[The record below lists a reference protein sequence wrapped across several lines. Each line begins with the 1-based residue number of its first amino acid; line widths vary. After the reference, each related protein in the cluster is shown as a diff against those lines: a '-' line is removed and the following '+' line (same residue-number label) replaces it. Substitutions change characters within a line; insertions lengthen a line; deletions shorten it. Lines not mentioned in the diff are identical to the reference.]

1 MTEKIKKRDEN
12 NFRSIIEAM
21 NQAVIISRENV
32 IQYLNPMARAWT
44 GYSENSSTLTSIAD
58 FIHPEDRDTYVK
70 DFQKGT
76 PVKGEQYQYRIITK
90 TGDTKWVMVSAT
102 KVQWEGHPASVTTL
116 TDITD
121 FKQKALRLE
130 TWKHNTEKYM
140 DLSAEAIMFLGW
152 DEPMDIN
159 LPEEEQIDFVYKHVY
174 MKMANDA
181 YAKMAGYEH
190 GKDMVGLRLYELM
203 PPDIP
208 ENIASVRKNIRASY
222 NLLNFETVEI
232 YPTGVERILLNNS
245 MGVLKERHL
254 VGMWATALDITERKA
269 AEKRLME
276 EQLRYRT
283 VADFTYDWEYWELPD
298 GSLAY
303 VSPSCERITGY
314 DSESYLENPGLLM
327 EIVVPED
334 RKILKG
340 HQTVLGEGEQA
351 QNVVYRIIRKD
362 GVLRWIE
369 RTSKIVLGDQDEF
382 LGIRG
387 SNRDITNRQRTE
399 DELRE
404 SEAKLSALINNTDEQ
419 ICSRDREGDLVV
431 WNAAFADAIR
441 HAFGV
446 EPYVGMRTVDYIPLE
461 QKDNFNDLRERLK
474 RLFDGEKVKDEFSYQ
489 LPSGETNYYEIAWSP
504 IFKGSEITGYV
515 ELTRNVTDKKRSEIE
530 LRDAKQQYK
539 MIADFTYSWEYWRT
553 PEGDLKYVSPSCE
566 RISGYTSNEF
576 KAKPSLLNEIILAED
591 QEKWTAHE
599 REASHIH
606 GHLEAQFR
614 IQRKDGDIRWID
626 HVCQPVFDSS
636 NQFVG
641 YRASNRDITEQRRA
655 EREAKQTQG
664 RTGPCT
670 SRGYHGRTG
679 SVFSP

>member
-58 FIHPEDRDTYVK
+58 FIHPEDRGTYVK